1 MRVEVFCPVC
11 AAAGIRRK
19 LMEVDS
25 EARGVVY
32 PYCKGCK
39 KNVRVELPLRGD
51 RRKNTLSNCP
61 YRESGYLCKLNPPG
75 QPCVTTL
82 DYSACDHFPERDK

>member
-1 MRVEVFCPVC
+1 MPTICGMLYSINQRKRRMLDLREEIFCPVC

-25 EARGVVY
+25 AAKGVVY

-39 KNVRVELPLRGD
+39 KNVKIELPLRGNA
-51 RRKNTLSNCP
+51 RNGR
-61 YRESGYLCKLNPPG
+61 G
-75 QPCVTTL
+75 
-82 DYSACDHFPERDK
+82 

>member
-1 MRVEVFCPVC
+1 MRQEIFCPRC

-25 EARGVVY
+25 EAKGVVW

-39 KNVRVELPLRGD
+39 KNVKIELPL
-51 RRKNTLSNCP
+51 K
-61 YRESGYLCKLNPPG
+61 K
-75 QPCVTTL
+75 
-82 DYSACDHFPERDK
+82 

>member
-1 MRVEVFCPVC
+1 MRVEVFCPIC

-25 EARGVVY
+25 EAKGVVW

-39 KNVRVELPLRGD
+39 KNVKIELPLRGGG
-51 RRKNTLSNCP
+51 R
-61 YRESGYLCKLNPPG
+61 
-75 QPCVTTL
+75 
-82 DYSACDHFPERDK
+82 

>member
-1 MRVEVFCPVC
+1 MREEIFCPIC

-25 EARGVVY
+25 AAKGVVY

-39 KNVRVELPLRGD
+39 KNVRVELPL
-51 RRKNTLSNCP
+51 K
-61 YRESGYLCKLNPPG
+61 K
-75 QPCVTTL
+75 
-82 DYSACDHFPERDK
+82 

>member
-1 MRVEVFCPVC
+1 MRVEVFCPIC

-25 EARGVVY
+25 EAKGTIY

-39 KNVRVELPLRGD
+39 KNVRIELPL
-51 RRKNTLSNCP
+51 
-61 YRESGYLCKLNPPG
+61 
-75 QPCVTTL
+75 
-82 DYSACDHFPERDK
+82 PEKK

>member
-1 MRVEVFCPVC
+1 MGRKEIFCPVC

-25 EARGVVY
+25 EATGTIY

-39 KNVRVELPLRGD
+39 KNVEIHLDGSAK
-51 RRKNTLSNCP
+51 RKT
-61 YRESGYLCKLNPPG
+61 
-75 QPCVTTL
+75 
-82 DYSACDHFPERDK
+82 

>member
-1 MRVEVFCPVC
+1 MEVFCPTC

-25 EARGVVY
+25 EAKGVVY

-39 KNVRVELPLRGD
+39 KNVLVKLPMKEDGWH
-51 RRKNTLSNCP
+51 
-61 YRESGYLCKLNPPG
+61 G
-75 QPCVTTL
+75 
-82 DYSACDHFPERDK
+82 RD

>member
-1 MRVEVFCPVC
+1 MPGVRVEIFCPVC

-25 EARGVVY
+25 EAKGVVW

-39 KNVRVELPLRGD
+39 KNVKVELPL
-51 RRKNTLSNCP
+51 K
-61 YRESGYLCKLNPPG
+61 KLDAPG
-75 QPCVTTL
+75 VAQL
-82 DYSACDHFPERDK
+82 

>member
-1 MRVEVFCPVC
+1 MLDLRVEVFCPIC

-25 EARGVVY
+25 AAKGVVY

-39 KNVRVELPLRGD
+39 KNIRVELPL
-51 RRKNTLSNCP
+51 K
-61 YRESGYLCKLNPPG
+61 K
-75 QPCVTTL
+75 
-82 DYSACDHFPERDK
+82 